1 MPLTPSQVADTLET
15 APSTIRRWSV
25 RFERFMSFDHSTGQK
40 RLYSLEDLAFLRKV
54 RDLSKQGL
62 PLSKIEETLRAEV
75 IRAEPGETALMTI
88 SDVAEALAMAREAYA
103 SIERKNEE
111 LQERVKLWRSTFKH
125 PGGGEKKHEFSNHHY
140 EGLKSTSGFWF
151 NYPNHNSQFYD

>member
-15 APSTIRRWSV
+15 PPSTIRRWSA
-25 RFERFMSFDHSTGQK
+25 RFERYMSFAHSTGQK

-54 RDLSKQGL
+54 RDLSREGL
-62 PLSKIEETLRAEV
+62 PLASIEQTLKAEV
-75 IRAEPGETALMTI
+75 VQADPGETALMTI

-111 LQERVKLWRSTFKH
+111 LQERVKALEEYIQTPWWRR
-125 PGGGEKKHEFSNHHY
+125 KKAPKKAS
-140 EGLKSTSGFWF
+140 
-151 NYPNHNSQFYD
+151 D

>member
-15 APSTIRRWSV
+15 PPSTIRRWSA
-25 RFERFMSFDHSTGQK
+25 RFERYMSFAHSTGQK

-62 PLSKIEETLRAEV
+62 PLSKIEQTLKAEV
-75 IRAEPGETALMTI
+75 VQADPGETALMTI

-111 LQERVKLWRSTFKH
+111 LQERVKALEEYIQTPWWRR
-125 PGGGEKKHEFSNHHY
+125 KKAPKNAS
-140 EGLKSTSGFWF
+140 
-151 NYPNHNSQFYD
+151 D

>member
-15 APSTIRRWSV
+15 PPSTIRRWSV
-25 RFERFMSFDHSTGQK
+25 RFERYMSSAHFPGQK
-40 RLYSLEDLAFLRKV
+40 RLYSLEDLAFLRRV
-54 RDLSKQGL
+54 RDLSRQGL
-62 PLSKIEETLRAEV
+62 PLERIEETLRAEV

-111 LQERVKLWRSTFKH
+111 LQERVKALEEYIQTPWWRR
-125 PGGGEKKHEFSNHHY
+125 KKAP
-140 EGLKSTSGFWF
+140 K
-151 NYPNHNSQFYD
+151 

>member
-25 RFERFMSFDHSTGQK
+25 RFERYMSFDHSTGQK

-62 PLSKIEETLRAEV
+62 PLDKIEETLRVEV
-75 IRAEPGETALMTI
+75 VRADPKETALMTI
-88 SDVAEALAMAREAYA
+88 SDIAQALAMARDAY
-103 SIERKNEE
+103 SSLELKNTE
-111 LQERVKLWRSTFKH
+111 LQERVSALENYIQTPWWRR
-125 PGGGEKKHEFSNHHY
+125 KKAP
-140 EGLKSTSGFWF
+140 K
-151 NYPNHNSQFYD
+151 

>member
-111 LQERVKLWRSTFKH
+111 LQERVKALEEYIQTPWWRR
-125 PGGGEKKHEFSNHHY
+125 KKAPKKAS
-140 EGLKSTSGFWF
+140 
-151 NYPNHNSQFYD
+151 D

>member
-40 RLYSLEDLAFLRKV
+40 RRYSLEDLAILRKI
-54 RDLSKQGL
+54 RDLSKQGH
-62 PLSKIEETLRAEV
+62 PLDKIEETLRVEV
-75 IRAEPGETALMTI
+75 VRADPGETALMTI

-111 LQERVKLWRSTFKH
+111 LQERVKALEEYIQTPWWRR
-125 PGGGEKKHEFSNHHY
+125 KKAPKKAS
-140 EGLKSTSGFWF
+140 
-151 NYPNHNSQFYD
+151 D

>member
-1 MPLTPSQVADTLET
+1 MPLTPAQVAETLET
-15 APSTIRRWSV
+15 PPSTIRRWSV
-25 RFERFMSFDHSTGQK
+25 RFERYLSSAHTAGQK

-111 LQERVKLWRSTFKH
+111 LQERVKALEEYIQTPWWRR
-125 PGGGEKKHEFSNHHY
+125 KKAPKKAS
-140 EGLKSTSGFWF
+140 
-151 NYPNHNSQFYD
+151 D